1 MKKIFLVISLLWVN
15 GVMAEFLPQTEDVPL
30 MEGIE
35 VQDSEVFSFDSPSGQ
50 ILTIEGKTDIKPAD
64 IKAFYAET
72 LPSMG
77 WNKTALDTY
86 VRGTD
91 FLVISFPNQGQVH
104 FDMTLS
110 NQDKN

>member
-30 MEGIE
+30 MDGIK
-35 VQDSEVFSFDSPSGQ
+35 VQDSEFFSFDSPSGQ
-50 ILTIEGKTDIKPAD
+50 ILTIDGKTDIKPVD
-64 IKAFYAET
+64 IRAFYTET

-77 WNKTALDTY
+77 WKKTAPDTY
-86 VRGTD
+86 MRGTD
-91 FLVISFPNQGQVH
+91 SLMISFPNQGKVH

-110 NQDKN
+110 NQERN